1 MRIGN
6 KAFRTILDKDQKS
19 KNSLD
24 HDLSRM
30 VRMRPFVK
38 EVLSK
43 TYLFQNLNA
52 DQINFIAA
60 SLEQEAHFKKD
71 DYIIHEGNPGNAS

>member
-1 MRIGN
+1 
-6 KAFRTILDKDQKS
+6 
-19 KNSLD
+19 
-24 HDLSRM
+24 M